1 MAEEIKL
8 DAEMKVKAADT
19 VCLFSIA
26 EQTRLVRLDQ
36 LEEEKRVTL
45 HHQESIN
52 NTFVA

>member
-19 VCLFSIA
+19 ACLFSIA
-26 EQTRLVRLDQ
+26 EQTKLVGQDQ

-45 HHQESIN
+45 QYQESIN